1 MLTQLKEVKIME
13 KIYNLDYSKI
23 KENLKKARNA
33 QNKTQDE
40 VAADIYLGSRTTIS
54 NWENTNN
61 NLLPSLPLMVHLCN
75 YYAVVMDYILGKS
88 TIETNDIK
96 AISEAIN
103 LSPENVKTLYNDT
116 FTNRFLD
123 LLLSSEKYN
132 KLIEKI
138 HQLVNF
144 SLYDDTL
151 DKHFTES
158 AVKKINN
165 ALKTYYNQTY
175 YFDTTASSFSKYL
188 EAELKINDYASIQDF
203 ANDTYL
209 KPWDYSRMAGF
220 EEKKKVQKEYE
231 VTMDIAE
238 TVIKIETQKR
248 YRDIARHDIAM
259 LFTEVINDIIKMEQE
274 KFASGI
280 YIGYM

>member
-1 MLTQLKEVKIME
+1 MAEIYKFNYEKVKT
-13 KIYNLDYSKI
+13 
-23 KENLKKARNA
+23 NLKKARG
-33 QNKTQDE
+33 KKKQDD
-40 VAADIYLGSRTTIS
+40 VAEALNIGSRTTIS
-54 NWENTNN
+54 NWENPNN
-61 NLLPSLPLMVHLCN
+61 GSLPSFVDMVALCN
-75 YYAVVMDYILGKS
+75 YYDVDMDFLIGKS
-88 TIETNDIK
+88 PIETKNIK

-103 LSPENVKTLYNDT
+103 LSPENVKTLCNDS

-175 YFDTTASSFSKYL
+175 YFDTTASSFKKYL
-188 EAELKINDYASIQDF
+188 ADELKIEDYDSIQDF

-209 KPWDYSRMAGF
+209 KPWDYSRMASF
-220 EEKKKVQKEYE
+220 EEKKKEQKEYE
-231 VTMDIAE
+231 VIMDIAE

-248 YRDIARHDIAM
+248 YRDITKYDIAM

-274 KFASGI
+274 KFANGR